1 MSDEMSVAEINKEI
15 ERLQREKQRV
25 KELLQNPEESRKRRD
40 RRGIAFGRWVET
52 MALTAEHM
60 KAVQASADEEDGWLF
75 GDEVLIADGWQHD
88 PKSGTGMARR

>member
-1 MSDEMSVAEINKEI
+1 
-15 ERLQREKQRV
+15 
-25 KELLQNPEESRKRRD
+25 
-40 RRGIAFGRWVET
+40 

-88 PKSGTGMARR
+88 PKSGNWNGPSVGKGETAS